1 MSEYKVTANIL
12 FDGAI
17 YKIGETLELTDADA
31 SRIKRY
37 LKPTG
42 KQVDTQPQNS
52 EQSSDVD
59 YDEKTTNELKQLVE
73 ERNLDVQATGKNGKP
88 VKADYV
94 KALEQV
100 E

>member
-17 YKIGETLELTDADA
+17 YSIGETIKLNDADA
-31 SRIKRY
+31 SRIQRY
-37 LKPTG
+37 LEPT
-42 KQVDTQPQNS
+42 QQQADTQPQK
-52 EQSSDVD
+52 SDVD
-59 YDEKTTNELKQLVE
+59 YDEKTTAELKKLVE
-73 ERNLDVQATGKNGKP
+73 ERNLDVKATGKNGHP

-94 KALEQV
+94 KSLEQA